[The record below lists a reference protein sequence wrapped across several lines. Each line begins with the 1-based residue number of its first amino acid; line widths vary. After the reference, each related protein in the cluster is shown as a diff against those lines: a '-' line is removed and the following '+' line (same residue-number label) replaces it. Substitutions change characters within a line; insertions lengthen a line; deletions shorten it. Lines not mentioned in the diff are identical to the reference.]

1 MSNGYD
7 GSMMN
12 GLQTLDQWRNYFGN
26 PQGSTLGLFNAIQV
40 SQPLHSTALSLTKCS
55 YRTLARSS
63 PCLWLLSSTIDSV
76 DDGRSSSGV

>member
-12 GLQTLDQWRNYFGN
+12 GLQTLDQWKNYLNN

-40 SQPLHSTALSLTKCS
+40 SCTA
-55 YRTLARSS
+55 
-63 PCLWLLSSTIDSV
+63 D
-76 DDGRSSSGV
+76 